1 MATRQPRCTSWAPTW
16 CWTISQSCPERWR
29 DWWPDLAG
37 LFAPARPRSLLEAI
51 PGCDKNGAD
60 MLTLPTILLV
70 VAFILFVMAAVG
82 VSGGK
87 INLLAAGLAVWVLA
101 QLTPLLL

>member
-1 MATRQPRCTSWAPTW
+1 
-16 CWTISQSCPERWR
+16 
-29 DWWPDLAG
+29 
-37 LFAPARPRSLLEAI
+37 
-51 PGCDKNGAD
+51 

-70 VAFILFVMAAVG
+70 VALILFVMAAIG

>member
-1 MATRQPRCTSWAPTW
+1 
-16 CWTISQSCPERWR
+16 
-29 DWWPDLAG
+29 
-37 LFAPARPRSLLEAI
+37 
-51 PGCDKNGAD
+51 

-70 VAFILFVMAAVG
+70 VALILFVMAAVG

-101 QLTPLLL
+101 QLTPLF

>member
-1 MATRQPRCTSWAPTW
+1 
-16 CWTISQSCPERWR
+16 
-29 DWWPDLAG
+29 
-37 LFAPARPRSLLEAI
+37 
-51 PGCDKNGAD
+51 